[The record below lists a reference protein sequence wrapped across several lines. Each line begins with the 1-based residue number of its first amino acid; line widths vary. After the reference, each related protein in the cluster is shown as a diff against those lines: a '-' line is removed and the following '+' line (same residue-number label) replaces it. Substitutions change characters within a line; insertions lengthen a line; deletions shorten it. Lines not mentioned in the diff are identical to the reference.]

1 MPVDMQHIHLALLER
16 DKDKW
21 CLMSCQLDVQSYFLL
36 QILKKMCSKGK
47 SRHFP
52 LVRCCVFF
60 RLVASTNPPRRS
72 RHCQHKNEPR
82 GICVCSK
89 SWITVT
95 RRLPFKQL
103 QQAQTQNYHNAS
115 QRVVINCIL
124 HSSHIN
130 TFMRF
135 TWPNK
140 ESLQCKLYKAQNTVW
155 ICFTETSRR
164 LFAFNVISMSA
175 PNHARVLNKHGSFT

>member
-1 MPVDMQHIHLALLER
+1 
-16 DKDKW
+16 
-21 CLMSCQLDVQSYFLL
+21 
-36 QILKKMCSKGK
+36 MCSKGK

-60 RLVASTNPPRRS
+60 RLVASTNPPRCS
-72 RHCQHKNEPR
+72 RHCQHENEPR

-124 HSSHIN
+124 YSSHIKK
-130 TFMRF
+130 FMRF

-140 ESLQCKLYKAQNTVW
+140 ESLQCKLCMVQNTVL
-155 ICFTETSRR
+155 ICFTETSRQ
-164 LFAFNVISMSA
+164 LFAFNLISMSA